1 MLPKADKDLYIQLR
15 DRKLTFAQFAA
26 RVYKMNGL
34 ADYIVLDDVKDVLA
48 ECVIQ
53 NVNPNAK
60 NMDTKELLR
69 PLEAW
74 EVNPKCTRSIK
85 YHHNPNKKQ

>member
-1 MLPKADKDLYIQLR
+1 
-15 DRKLTFAQFAA
+15 
-26 RVYKMNGL
+26 MNGL
-34 ADYIVLDDVKDVLA
+34 ADYIVLDDVKNMLA
-48 ECVIQ
+48 ECVLQ
-53 NVNPNAK
+53 NLNPNAK

-85 YHHNPNKKQ
+85 YHHHNSFRKKHQRRSTTKPYHSISLLELAKKRTVIN